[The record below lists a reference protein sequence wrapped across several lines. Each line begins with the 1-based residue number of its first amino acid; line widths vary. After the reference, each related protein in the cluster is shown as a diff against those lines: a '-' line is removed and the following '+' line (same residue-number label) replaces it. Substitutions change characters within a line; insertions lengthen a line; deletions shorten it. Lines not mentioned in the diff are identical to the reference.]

1 MKEMIPRIDD
11 FIEPVPELNKL
22 QGGSQPQ
29 RKYTGWPDYSLH
41 TDISDARAQLK
52 PKEIK
57 KKPKVK
63 KKK

>member
-1 MKEMIPRIDD
+1 MIETINIIND
-11 FIEPVPELNKL
+11 FIEPIPELNKL
-22 QGGSQPQ
+22 QGDTQHQ
-29 RKYTGWPDYSLH
+29 HKYTGWPDYSLH

-52 PKEIK
+52 PKEKK